1 MGAITPTKLLGGMGL
16 IMPEATSRRSL
27 VFRTLMPARFRVL
40 LALVGLAVVSV
51 LLITTPWPG
60 LAVVM
65 AGVLAA
71 AMMMTVRIRL
81 EDTCVSI
88 RVAGVFGTT
97 IAYNEISVVSLGP
110 TTGIIE
116 GMGLRLLPGEGLGYL
131 VGGPSICIRSGKS
144 TIIASSAAPEEVIAR
159 IRERRTE

>member
-1 MGAITPTKLLGGMGL
+1 
-16 IMPEATSRRSL
+16 
-27 VFRTLMPARFRVL
+27 MPARYRVL

-60 LAVVM
+60 LVM
-65 AGVLAA
+65 AGVFAA

-88 RVAGVFGTT
+88 RVAGVFGTA
-97 IAYNEISVVSLGP
+97 IPYKEISVVSLGP

-116 GMGLRLLPGEGLGYL
+116 GMGLRLLQGLGPAYL
-131 VGGPSICIRSGKS
+131 VGGPSICIRSGNS
-144 TIIASSAAPEEVIAR
+144 TIIASSAAPEELIAR
-159 IRERRTE
+159 IRERTE